1 MNTNSTQLISI
12 IIPTYNHAKYLGKAL
27 KSVLSQTYKDWE
39 VIVIDN
45 HSTDETNEVI
55 SKFKDP
61 RIRYLKIVNNGILAK
76 SRNLGIKLAKGEWIA
91 FLDSD
96 DWWKK
101 DKLKFCFD
109 EINQNVDLIYHELE
123 VVYKSKSIFRKK
135 IFKGR
140 QLKKPVLKDLLVGAI
155 TNGNPI
161 GQSSVIVR
169 KSILIKIGGI
179 YEDENL
185 VGAEDYNTW
194 LRVSQITNQF
204 KYLSKS
210 LGYILIHDK
219 NVSNKDMSVPQRQA
233 VMNFMDLFNSQQKIS
248 LEVKLR
254 YISGSYNFLNNNYN
268 NTKKDFMFVVKNG
281 SINLKLRA
289 LIKIILMIFK

>member
-1 MNTNSTQLISI
+1 LNTNSTQLISI